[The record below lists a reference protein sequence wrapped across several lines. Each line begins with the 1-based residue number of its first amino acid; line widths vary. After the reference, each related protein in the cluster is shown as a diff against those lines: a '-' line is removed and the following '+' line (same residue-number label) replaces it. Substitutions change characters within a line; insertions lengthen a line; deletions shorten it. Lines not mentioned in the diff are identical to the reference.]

1 MAPSILKIN
10 FTDDVPSVPKGGDPL
25 FCKFP
30 EKLSKAMWKAF
41 QKRATAANLEK
52 KQIRKNLLYHHF
64 INYFKATLK
73 CAWLIEQESL

>member
-10 FTDDVPSVPKGGDPL
+10 FTDDVPSVPKGGDPH

-30 EKLSKAMWKAF
+30 EKLSKAMWK
-41 QKRATAANLEK
+41 ATAANLEK